1 MKVCELECVCIWLL
15 SWGKDRKAN
24 SHCSE
29 AGKVGQSKCNHAL
42 NDESALD
49 ETL

>member
-1 MKVCELECVCIWLL
+1 MCVHLVVEL
-15 SWGKDRKAN
+15 GKDRKAN